1 MEAGGGTTFEWTGS
15 FEGGTM
21 LEVDGFHLLKPPSL
35 MPRPCSGG
43 SVDGAK
49 NRADTW
55 NHQIGSDLNLN
66 SGT

>member
-1 MEAGGGTTFEWTGS
+1 
-15 FEGGTM
+15 M

-35 MPRPCSGG
+35 MPRPCSEG
-43 SVDGAK
+43 SVDSAK